1 MSFSP
6 SFPVVHI
13 FHGLRETLSTEGKG
27 NMGGLMPY
35 SSKVR
40 HLGALNTWTWR
51 SLRKLQKQED
61 TSDTSFPTPTLP
73 FSGEVIG
80 PSYEKSSSHTQKK
93 GSTLSPRRKN
103 VLDGIT
109 DLMDVSLSKPWE
121 MVKDMAAWCA
131 AVRGV
136 TRVRDD
142 LATEP
147 WATASYPL
155 SYSLSPWLS
164 TPCQTALENVQV

>member
-1 MSFSP
+1 MSFKLL
-6 SFPVVHI
+6 VVHI
-13 FHGLRETLSTEGKG
+13 FHGLRDTLSTEGKG

-61 TSDTSFPTPTLP
+61 TSDTSFPTPTPSLLP
-73 FSGEVIG
+73 WSHRTVLWEVLFPYPEERVNLISKMKECLG
-80 PSYEKSSSHTQKK
+80 WHH
-93 GSTLSPRRKN
+93 R
-103 VLDGIT
+103 LDGRKFEQT
-109 DLMDVSLSKPWE
+109 LGAGEGHGSLMCCSPW
-121 MVKDMAAWCA
+121 
-131 AVRGV
+131 GQ
-136 TRVRDD
+136 RVRDD

-147 WATASYPL
+147 WATASNPL

-164 TPCQTALENVQV
+164 TPCQTSRENVQV